1 MRFVLISTH
10 VDQITGYSKVAH
22 NMLKQVATLAP
33 RVKVY
38 HFGFQR
44 HPGKPGMRKVPEG
57 VIAYDAAANEDP
69 QEEGF
74 GFNKCK
80 EYLEMVNPDV
90 VMIYNDPLII
100 CKFLETL
107 KYSKASSTFKL
118 WVYVDQ
124 VYNGIASVL
133 MDKLRTEADRIY
145 AFTDSWAKALAQYGE
160 FSDVKVLEHA
170 VDPFIFKQV
179 TERERVSLRA
189 NMNIPKDAVVFLNMN
204 RNSQRKRLDLTLGAF
219 AELLARRTDK
229 PYYLILATGINPQ
242 TGAYYD
248 VQRVFQTEVL
258 ERGLPQTML
267 TRLLLIDTSGQSLLS
282 DDAVN
287 GLYNAADIG
296 MNTSDGEGFG
306 LCQLEHMYTG
316 APQIVTDVGSYRSF
330 LDDKVAEFVKP
341 VSHQWFAGGMP
352 LGSTSMVFL
361 YQDVAAAMER
371 MVDTLAERKKA
382 VAGYSFK
389 TWSQVCDGWLEDLLT
404 EAGMTSR
411 VTTGSA

>member
-44 HPGKPGMRKVPEG
+44 HPGRPGFRKVPEG

-69 QEEGF
+69 VEEGF

-100 CKFLETL
+100 CRFLEAL
-107 KYSKASSTFKL
+107 QYKKASSTFKL

-124 VYNGIASVL
+124 VYNGIAPVL
-133 MDKLRTEADRIY
+133 MDKIRTEVDRVY
-145 AFTDSWAKALAQYGE
+145 AFTDSWAKALEQYGS
-160 FSDVKVLEHA
+160 FPDVKILEHA
-170 VDPFIFKQV
+170 VDPLVFSKLP
-179 TERERVSLRA
+179 EKDRLALRA
-189 NMNIPKDAVVFLNMN
+189 NMNIPKNATVFLNIN

-219 AELLARRTDK
+219 AELLSRRPDK
-229 PYYLILATGINPQ
+229 PYYLIMATGLNPQ

-248 VQRVFQTEVL
+248 IQRIFQTEVL
-258 ERGLPQTML
+258 ERKLPQTML
-267 TRLLLIDTSGQSLLS
+267 TRLLLIDTSGQSILS
-282 DDAVN
+282 DEAVN

-296 MNTSDGEGFG
+296 VNTSDGEGFG
-306 LCQLEHMYTG
+306 LCQLEHMYAG
-316 APQIVTDVGSYRSF
+316 APQIVTDIGSYRSF
-330 LDDKVAEFVKP
+330 LDDTVTEFVKP
-341 VSHQWFAGGMP
+341 ASHQWFAGSMP

-361 YQDVAAAMER
+361 YQDVADAMER
-371 MVDTLAERKKA
+371 MLDTHAEKKA
-382 VAGYSFK
+382 ATAAYAFK
-389 TWSQVCDGWLEDLLT
+389 TWSQVCDSWLEDILT
-404 EAGMTSR
+404 EA
-411 VTTGSA
+411 TGSA